1 MKKLLLISVILIQLL
16 SVIACKR
23 NCAKSNRCDLKP
35 DPGNCQAAIPKY
47 YYNKWKNKAEQFVW
61 GGCGG
66 VVPFDTKE
74 ECEMQC
80 VCK

>member
-1 MKKLLLISVILIQLL
+1 MKKLILCVVILIQLFL
-16 SVIACKR
+16 VASCKR
-23 NCAKSNRCDLKP
+23 NCAKSDKCYLKP
-35 DPGNCQAAIPKY
+35 DAGNCQAAIPKY

-74 ECEMQC
+74 ECESQC